1 VRPLRARLAAEAL
14 GTFALVFAGCGAIVA
29 DGASGGAVT
38 HVGVS
43 LVFGLVVLAVIQA
56 FGGVSGAHVNPA
68 VTLAFCAAGR
78 FPARHVLPYVLAQ
91 GAGGVGAA
99 LALSAIFPVHPTLG
113 ATIPSGSFAQSFA
126 LEVVL
131 TWFLMLV
138 ILRVSAGSRE
148 TGLLAGVAIGAVV
161 ALEACIGG
169 PISGASMNP
178 ARSLA
183 PALVSL
189 HLEHLHL
196 YLAAPVL
203 GALLAVPTCRLV
215 GSGPCCAPTATSP
228 TPTEPR

>member
-1 VRPLRARLAAEAL
+1 MRPLRARLAAEAL

-29 DGASGGAVT
+29 DASSGGAVT
-38 HVGVS
+38 HLGVS

-56 FGGVSGAHVNPA
+56 FGEVSGAHVNPA
-68 VTLAFCAAGR
+68 VTLAFTAAGR
-78 FPARHVLPYVLAQ
+78 FPARDVVPYVAAQ
-91 GAGGVGAA
+91 LVGGIGAA
-99 LALSAIFPVHPTLG
+99 FALAAIFPAHPTLG
-113 ATIPSGSFAQSFA
+113 ATLPAGSYGQSFA

-161 ALEACIGG
+161 ALEACFGG

-189 HLEHLHL
+189 RLEHVHL

-215 GSGPCCAPTATSP
+215 GAGAPPAPSD
-228 TPTEPR
+228 PR